1 MNCQRCGKPITEQTF
16 AIYARRCVPCFR
28 RMPFQRVRLFFT
40 EAEFL
45 FVIGLLL
52 IPVFIACASIR
63 RLWHRVRP
71 VPFKRQEI
79 IHLMTPHFW
88 TDGATDYV
96 NGFRRGFLGSPPRM
110 RCGYARA
117 HQLAQSPSRSYII
130 GREDGEWLCRAP
142 NRLRQILDRRCS
154 APFRTKSRLH
164 YQGALVDTEGGKSTK
179 QLFLRPDRL
188 RRSC

>member
-40 EAEFL
+40 EGEFL
-45 FVIGLLL
+45 FVLGLLL

-71 VPFKRQEI
+71 VPFKRREI
-79 IHLMTPHFW
+79 IRLMTPHFGI
-88 TDGATDYV
+88 DGATDYV
-96 NGFRRGFLGSPPRM
+96 NGLRRGFLDGHSLR
-110 RCGYARA
+110 RCGYICA
-117 HQLAQSPSRSYII
+117 HQLVKSPSRCNII
-130 GREDGEWLCRAP
+130 GREDGACLRRAP
-142 NRLRQILDRRCS
+142 KRLPQILDRRCS

-164 YQGALVDTEGGKSTK
+164 YQGALVVTMQRAT
-179 QLFLRPDRL
+179 
-188 RRSC
+188 